1 MKKTFMVLSVIVLLL
16 FFVYRDNNNPKSVI
30 LDLNKAKK
38 MEAGQLRYVVNF
50 LGIIPAGEALF
61 SNQGLTDYKG
71 VRAYHLSA
79 FTQNLKIYHGLR
91 KVSATLD
98 SYVDAQDS
106 NPIFF
111 SQRLSVSGRPDTYK
125 EILYDQK
132 AGIIEVAGLKRQ
144 MPYGTQDPLSAIF
157 NLRKMDFTKNK
168 NFELSLNT
176 NQKNYVLE
184 GTARDMVLSIHGKDY
199 AITVLEGK
207 IHRRDKNNPY
217 HQSKVTMYL
226 LKQDG
231 ENIPVLIKVFAS
243 GILINAKLTDGS

>member
-1 MKKTFMVLSVIVLLL
+1 MVFLVIGLLL

-30 LDLNKAKK
+30 LDWNKTKK

-50 LGIIPAGEALF
+50 LGIIPVGEAVV
-61 SNQGLTDYKG
+61 SNNGLTDYKG
-71 VRAYHLSA
+71 VRVYHLSA
-79 FTQNLKIYHGLR
+79 YTQNLKIYHGLR
-91 KVSATLD
+91 KVSAALD
-98 SYVDAQDS
+98 SYIDAQDFNS
-106 NPIFF
+106 LFF
-111 SQRLSVSGRPDTYK
+111 SQRLSVSGRPDAYK
-125 EILYDQK
+125 EISYDQK
-132 AGIIEVAGLKRQ
+132 AGVIEVAGLKRQ
-144 MPYGTQDPLSAIF
+144 MPYGTQDPLSVIF
-157 NLRKMDFTKNK
+157 NLRRMDFSKNK
-168 NFELSLNT
+168 NFQISINT

-184 GTARDMVLSIHGKDY
+184 GSVRDMVLSIHGKDY
-199 AITVLEGK
+199 PITMLEGK